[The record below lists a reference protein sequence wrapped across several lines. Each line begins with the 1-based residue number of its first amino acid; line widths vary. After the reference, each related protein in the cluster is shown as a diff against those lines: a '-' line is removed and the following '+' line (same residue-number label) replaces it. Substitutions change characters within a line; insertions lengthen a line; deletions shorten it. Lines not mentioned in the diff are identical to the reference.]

1 MKRPVLL
8 TLLVFACI
16 AFLPNATEAQ
26 DRRERRRQLVEDL
39 LRTLV
44 ESGQESH
51 EARDHRQYGPKSV
64 ELVVPQNKVKVTPQM
79 VELRRHVG
87 SLQSE
92 ADLLITSLRGQGGS
106 VPQLRPLLADAI
118 HIRAELDVFG
128 IRCQKFPSIEPLRD
142 EFLGLDNRWRKFNH
156 QLRHVHALSPQC
168 VTCLDKVHGHHQSA
182 CDVFGIQPQ
191 IDRQRL
197 GQLATEMHADIKHL
211 NRDLYYEFAR
221 HPQMQEMIR
230 DGQQLQNQIVQYA
243 PLIRRGNYDT
253 IVSAYKQC
261 QKSWRGFSTKV
272 CRLPSERVRHDVAR
286 IEDLGHQFMEELWLT
301 PELDHEYLGNT
312 CSWVDDE
319 MNKILGEIT
328 LADLLQC
335 KNPATVL
342 SAAKSFQSRC
352 GTFAKCI
359 DDKYA
364 FDRLVPEY
372 RLFEESWTEMD
383 TQCRVLEKPEIVSRL
398 DEIKVSITRFQPIF
412 GSGPAISD
420 DLMIRL
426 AADWNQLSDQI
437 HADVLKFDK
446 KAYLGN
452 THRDLCN
459 SCEKMSRKVRRLN
472 QLVAKRSRKEYR
484 KQLDGCFDQWKDVKV
499 HLNKCPIDHRRKV
512 AKARSQV
519 EPLIVKLQLAYS
531 DY

>member
-1 MKRPVLL
+1 
-8 TLLVFACI
+8 
-16 AFLPNATEAQ
+16 
-26 DRRERRRQLVEDL
+26 
-39 LRTLV
+39 
-44 ESGQESH
+44 
-51 EARDHRQYGPKSV
+51 
-64 ELVVPQNKVKVTPQM
+64 
-79 VELRRHVG
+79 
-87 SLQSE
+87 
-92 ADLLITSLRGQGGS
+92 
-106 VPQLRPLLADAI
+106 
-118 HIRAELDVFG
+118 
-128 IRCQKFPSIEPLRD
+128 
-142 EFLGLDNRWRKFNH
+142 
-156 QLRHVHALSPQC
+156 
-168 VTCLDKVHGHHQSA
+168 
-182 CDVFGIQPQ
+182 
-191 IDRQRL
+191 
-197 GQLATEMHADIKHL
+197 
-211 NRDLYYEFAR
+211 
-221 HPQMQEMIR
+221 
-230 DGQQLQNQIVQYA
+230 
-243 PLIRRGNYDT
+243 
-253 IVSAYKQC
+253 
-261 QKSWRGFSTKV
+261 
-272 CRLPSERVRHDVAR
+272 
-286 IEDLGHQFMEELWLT
+286 
-301 PELDHEYLGNT
+301 
-312 CSWVDDE
+312 

-372 RLFEESWTEMD
+372 RLFEESWAEMD

-437 HADVLKFDK
+437 YADVLKFDK